1 MIKTVVV
8 TVCSIM
14 IAGTF
19 KVSVCT
25 LIPAPI
31 VGAVDVLEV
40 GVREGSGAIGD
51 GFIMVDAEVLDCEP
65 LEMPLDSCIVGLTLR
80 KVAEVAD
87 VVTPPCW
94 LSESEVPAGVF
105 AVPVDGLVCEV
116 VRVTGVTICARSMLD
131 VDIDVVSR
139 G

>member
-1 MIKTVVV
+1 MMKTVVV

-19 KVSVCT
+19 KLSVCI

-31 VGAVDVLEV
+31 VGPVDVLEV
-40 GVREGSGAIGD
+40 GVREASGPIED
-51 GFIMVDAEVLDCEP
+51 GFIMVDAKVMDCEP
-65 LEMPLDSCIVGLTLR
+65 LEMPLDGCSVGLTLR
-80 KVAEVAD
+80 KVAD

-94 LSESEVPAGVF
+94 LSESEFPAGVF

-116 VRVTGVTICARSMLD
+116 VRVTGVTICARSTLD

>member
-19 KVSVCT
+19 KVIVCT
-25 LIPAPI
+25 LIPAPV
-31 VGAVDVLEV
+31 VGPVDVLEV
-40 GVREGSGAIGD
+40 GFREGSGAIGE
-51 GFIMVDAEVLDCEP
+51 GFIMIDAEVLDCEP
-65 LEMPLDSCIVGLTLR
+65 LETPLDGCSVGLTLR
-80 KVAEVAD
+80 KVAD
-87 VVTPPCW
+87 VVTPLCW
-94 LSESEVPAGVF
+94 LSESEVPAGIFV
-105 AVPVDGLVCEV
+105 VPVDGLVCEV

-131 VDIDVVSR
+131 VDIEVVSR